1 MSAPDC
7 GWRPMRRHRL
17 EMALVAFLVL
27 VSVLMYLGKANPA
40 MAQTQSI
47 GAWKVDSDPGLDGSA
62 PQWQS
67 ILPVF
72 VATTAQQVTPPMGG
86 GTLQR
91 VAVRAVHW
99 EDRLYVMLEWF
110 DSTADLS
117 SDRPEVFTDAAAVQ
131 FPAEAASTVPAICMG
146 QADQA
151 VNIWQWRGDQQQPV
165 VDLPPE
171 GYVDLY
177 PSTDDLYYTA
187 RAAGNPL
194 AQSVRRPVQNL
205 IAGGFGIL
213 TSDASE
219 DLEGFGVHSETR
231 WMVVFSR
238 SLLPQGDMQPEF
250 SGRGP
255 IDVAFAVWDGSKGER
270 DGIKSV
276 SSFTQLTVTN
286 QDPPRRAV
294 AATDDWPAFQPPDP
308 MVGFTLIFLAFL
320 VVVVLVILWFMVYR
334 VPEEPGAGEPD
345 AENP

>member
-1 MSAPDC
+1 
-7 GWRPMRRHRL
+7 MRRRRL
-17 EMALVAFLVL
+17 EQAAVAFLVL
-27 VSVLMYLGKANPA
+27 ASVLMYLGEANPA

-72 VATTAQQVTPPMGG
+72 VATTAQQVAPPMGG

-91 VAVRAVHW
+91 MAVRAVHW

-110 DSTADLS
+110 DSTPDLS
-117 SDRPEVFTDAAAVQ
+117 PDSPEAFSDAAAIQ

-151 VNIWQWRGDQQQPV
+151 VNIWQWRGDQQQDV
-165 VDLPPE
+165 VALPPE

-194 AQSVRRPVQNL
+194 AQVVRRPVQNL
-205 IAGGFGIL
+205 IAGGFGTL
-213 TSDASE
+213 TPAASA
-219 DLEGFGVHSETR
+219 DLEGFGVHSGSR

-250 SGRGP
+250 SGQGQ
-255 IDVAFAVWDGSKGER
+255 IDVAFAAWDGSKGER

-276 SSFTQLTVTN
+276 SSFTRLTVTN

-294 AATDDWPAFQPPDP
+294 AATDDWPAFQPPNP
-308 MVGFTLIFLAFL
+308 IVGFTLIFVAFL
-320 VVVVLVILWFMVYR
+320 VVIALVILWFMVYR
-334 VPEEPGAGEPD
+334 VPVERGSEKSD